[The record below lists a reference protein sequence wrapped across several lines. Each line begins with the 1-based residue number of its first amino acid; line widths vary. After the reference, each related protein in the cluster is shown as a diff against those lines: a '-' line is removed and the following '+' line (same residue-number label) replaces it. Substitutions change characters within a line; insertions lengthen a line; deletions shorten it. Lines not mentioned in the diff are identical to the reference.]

1 MAGIESRIAH
11 WLVRHAR
18 LLFWLGLAIA
28 VVATT
33 GFSRMTLR
41 NDYRSFFDLGDP
53 ILERTDKLSE
63 RMGNSRETAIILYRP
78 QDGNALSAVSVL
90 QYGQLADQATSLP
103 FVTKAESWYDAE
115 KVIALPGKDES
126 GRPRRALVPFPEGAD
141 LFTPEGLEL
150 LSKDIAYTP
159 TINGRFIARDRSS
172 ATVMLQIDL
181 TSTPGSRV
189 AKLEKLEQEVSRIEK
204 DLQRVAPG
212 DQLLLVGSTLFDYT
226 STQVLR
232 ADVKRLFP
240 IALAIILFTIHYLYR
255 SYKFTALAML
265 LIVLP
270 VAATGGAIAAAG
282 FEFSTLTVSALL
294 LVGTLAVADIL
305 HIANSFFLISA
316 TQSDEQSM
324 GLTNPPITPATAL
337 TQALSKNFWAIT
349 ATSSTTAVGEIALL
363 FSSAPPVRVMGI
375 TVIVGVFI
383 AWMLA
388 VMMLPW
394 VLLHIRNVK
403 RGGASMLSSP
413 LARLSIACARR
424 PWPVLGSFAVLMI
437 VSAYGISLSRVDD
450 SMSAWFS
457 KETRFRQ
464 GMDMLDDQYLGL
476 RTMTLATRVDDQDR
490 TIADSREEAIPVR
503 AHYAKVQDRLSEA
516 TDGYWLSAVT
526 ASREFA
532 KRMSQPGPTGFRP
545 DPAMIS
551 ENPSPL
557 SSRVLSDAGLMT
569 QFEPGKLDYAVAYF
583 DPKGTTTFET
593 LRAADRI
600 VSVARSAAP
609 DRDPQVQG
617 VSLAFASL
625 SARNFY
631 SMITGSVAAF
641 AIMTASLMVVFGSWR
656 MGLLS
661 MIPNLAP
668 LVVVYGLWG
677 FLDGR
682 INMAAVSVF
691 SVACGIIVD
700 DTIHLVLMYRRYR
713 AAGASVH
720 DAVGHAMESSG
731 TGVLATTIVIAAGFF
746 LLGFSDFHL
755 TAQKAMMVGGAI
767 TIAFFFDLLAMPALL
782 AIVDQIGSRLRS
794 SRSRGTSPS
803 IQS

>member
-1 MAGIESRIAH
+1 MADASSAMSRVEAGIAH
-11 WLVRHAR
+11 WLVQNAR
-18 LLFWLGLAIA
+18 LLFWLGLTIA
-28 VVATT
+28 LVATA
-33 GFSRMTLR
+33 GFSKLTLR
-41 NDYRSFFDLGDP
+41 NDYRSFFDAGDP
-53 ILERTDKLSE
+53 ILERTDRLSE

-90 QYGQLADQATSLP
+90 QYGQLADQAASLP

-115 KVIALPGKDES
+115 KVIALPGVDEA

-141 LFTPEGLEL
+141 LFTPEGLKQ
-150 LSKDIAYTP
+150 LSEDIAYTP
-159 TINGRFIARDRSS
+159 TINGRFIARDRTS

-181 TSTPGSRV
+181 ESTPGSRV
-189 AKLEKLEQEVSRIEK
+189 AKLESLENEVRRIEK

-240 IALAIILFTIHYLYR
+240 IALAIILLTIHYLYR

-270 VAATGGAIAAAG
+270 VIATGGAIAGAG

-316 TQSDEQSM
+316 TQTAGQTDP
-324 GLTNPPITPATAL
+324 GTAL
-337 TQALSKNFWAIT
+337 KQALSKNFWAIT

-383 AWMLA
+383 AWLLA

-394 VLLHIRNVK
+394 VLLHIRNV
-403 RGGASMLSSP
+403 RPGGATVLSGP
-413 LARLSIACARR
+413 LARLSMACARR
-424 PWPVLGSFAVLMI
+424 PWPVLGGFAIVMI
-437 VSAYGISLSRVDD
+437 VSAYGMSLSRVDD

-464 GMDMLDDQYLGL
+464 GMDMLDAQYLGL

-490 TIADSREEAIPVR
+490 TIADSQREAIPVQ
-503 AHYAKVQDRLSEA
+503 AHYAKVQDQLSAA

-526 ASREFA
+526 ASREFS
-532 KRMSQPGPTGFRP
+532 KRLSQPGPTGFRP

-557 SSRVLSDAGLMT
+557 SSRVLSEAGLMT
-569 QFEPGKLDYAVAYF
+569 QFEPGKLDYAVSYF

-593 LRAADRI
+593 LRAADR
-600 VSVARSAAP
+600 VASVARTAAP
-609 DRDPQVQG
+609 DREPQVQG

-641 AIMTASLMVVFGSWR
+641 AIMTVSLMVVFGSWR
-656 MGLLS
+656 MGLVS

-668 LVVVYGLWG
+668 LLVIYGLWG

-700 DTIHLVLMYRRYR
+700 DTIHLVLMYRRFR
-713 AAGASVH
+713 AAGASVQ
-720 DAVGHAMESSG
+720 DAIGQSMESSG
-731 TGVLATTIVIAAGFF
+731 TGVLATTVVIAAGFF
-746 LLGFSDFHL
+746 LLGLSNFHL

-767 TIAFFFDLLAMPALL
+767 TVAFLFDLLAMPALL
-782 AIVDQIGSRLRS
+782 ATFDQLDQKLRS
-794 SRSRGTSPS
+794 TFAKRKLRKTA
-803 IQS
+803 